1 MTECTREFK
10 VGDKVVLENE
20 PSLAQIH
27 KTDGRW
33 PIIKWLD
40 DNTESNV
47 RLDFL
52 RHATDE
58 EIAAGRRIDHFRD
71 VADMVDDS
79 HIENHI
85 SPLCKTESQPV
96 LIVERDNQIIERLKV
111 ENVVLQAKVDE
122 LQAENKILN
131 QAASTHLR
139 NQNHFKGLYDAL
151 VEQLY
156 PYALS
161 LDGPVGTAIGKEYC
175 DGYNRARAF
184 IHYNLLEMMESDV
197 EYIRA
202 QCDMLG
208 GGGGA

>member
-58 EIAAGRRIDHFRD
+58 EIAVGRRLDHFRD
-71 VADMVDDS
+71 VADV
-79 HIENHI
+79 ENHI
-85 SPLCKTESQPV
+85 SPKCRINCFQDDTSMGTRTVDIES
-96 LIVERDNQIIERLKV
+96 ENERLKTENLAMQV
-111 ENVVLQAKVDE
+111 EIDLLKEALDIKE
-122 LQAENKILN
+122 SLN
-131 QAASTHLR
+131 
-139 NQNHFKGLYDAL
+139 NAL
-151 VEQLY
+151 
-156 PYALS
+156 
-161 LDGPVGTAIGKEYC
+161 
-175 DGYNRARAF
+175 RARDEARQSMP
-184 IHYNLLEMMESDV
+184 IKYAE
-197 EYIRA
+197 
-202 QCDMLG
+202 
-208 GGGGA
+208 

>member
-58 EIAAGRRIDHFRD
+58 EIAVGRRIEHIVDINDIGDSERLQQWKNNIQKFAGFR
-71 VADMVDDS
+71 AS
-79 HIENHI
+79 NL
-85 SPLCKTESQPV
+85 SKNESQPV
-96 LIVERDNQIIERLKV
+96 LIVERDNQIIERLKA
-111 ENVVLQAKVDE
+111 ENLAM
-122 LQAENKILN
+122 QAEIDLLKEALDIKESLN
-131 QAASTHLR
+131 
-139 NQNHFKGLYDAL
+139 NAL
-151 VEQLY
+151 
-156 PYALS
+156 
-161 LDGPVGTAIGKEYC
+161 
-175 DGYNRARAF
+175 RARDEARQSMP
-184 IHYNLLEMMESDV
+184 IKYAE
-197 EYIRA
+197 
-202 QCDMLG
+202 
-208 GGGGA
+208 